1 LPDSDAGLI
10 ERLEQIVREAGDL
23 ALAASKKPLRRWTK
37 GGSSPVSEA
46 DIAVNDLLAA
56 RLPPLTPGAGWLSE
70 ETEDDAARLETQTLW
85 VVDPIDGTRAYLDG
99 RTDWSVSVALV
110 ENGRPIFAALY
121 APAIDDMFLAARG
134 EGATHNA
141 MRMRVSD
148 GDSLDGAR
156 LAGPPRFLTRF
167 TELGSRIAAQPRV
180 HSLALRL
187 ARVATADFDIA
198 LAGRNSH
205 DWDIAAA
212 DLLVHEAGGVMTDL
226 AGRTPC
232 YNRAEPVHAAL
243 VAAGRNR
250 QAAMIEFLR
259 ERRGEFA

>member
-1 LPDSDAGLI
+1 
-10 ERLEQIVREAGDL
+10 
-23 ALAASKKPLRRWTK
+23 
-37 GGSSPVSEA
+37 
-46 DIAVNDLLAA
+46 
-56 RLPPLTPGAGWLSE
+56 
-70 ETEDDAARLETQTLW
+70 LW
-85 VVDPIDGTRAYLDG
+85 VVDPIDGTRAFLDG
-99 RTDWSVSVALV
+99 RADWSVSVALV
-110 ENGRPIFAALY
+110 ENGRPILAALY
-121 APAIDDMFLAARG
+121 APATEDMFLAARG
-134 EGATHNA
+134 AGASHNA
-141 MRMRVSD
+141 TRMRVSD
-148 GDSLDGAR
+148 GDRLDGAR
-156 LAGPPRFLTRF
+156 IAGPPRFLTRL
-167 TELGSRIAAQPRV
+167 TELGSRIIAQPKV

-250 QAAMIEFLR
+250 HAAMIEFLR